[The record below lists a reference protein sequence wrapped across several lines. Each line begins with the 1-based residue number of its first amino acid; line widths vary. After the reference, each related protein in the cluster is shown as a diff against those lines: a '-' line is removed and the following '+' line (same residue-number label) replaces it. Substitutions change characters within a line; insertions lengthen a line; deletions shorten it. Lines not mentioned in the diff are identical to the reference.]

1 MNPWG
6 FALPATRE
14 LDYDA
19 ANTKAWQHILQSEP
33 SLGQCITCGQCAA
46 ACTRQSKRFAG
57 MRLLILCLARGE
69 HQQAADLGMEC
80 QLCGKCSL
88 VCPRGVH
95 LRKVCLEVK
104 KYFNPQE
111 YGI

>member
-6 FALPATRE
+6 FSIPAKRE
-14 LDYDA
+14 VDNDTARTL
-19 ANTKAWQHILQSEP
+19 AWQHILQSEP
-33 SLGQCITCGQCAA
+33 SLGNCIACGQCAA
-46 ACTRQSKRFAG
+46 TCTRQGKRFAG

-69 HQQAADLGMEC
+69 NQQAAELAMEC

-95 LRKVCLEVK
+95 LRKLSLEVK
-104 KYFNPQE
+104 KFFNP
-111 YGI
+111 